1 MFFHILRKNIQVMEK
16 IVIEVDE
23 LTAAKW
29 DSVELEKKKEI
40 SKKISQLLKVSLN
53 KDKVDFW
60 AFVDEIRN
68 EAKANGLTEEELEK
82 ILNE

>member
-1 MFFHILRKNIQVMEK
+1 MEK
-16 IVIEVDE
+16 IVIEVDK

-29 DSVELEKKKEI
+29 DTVDLVKKKEI
-40 SKKISQLLKVSLN
+40 SRKISQLLKVSLN
-53 KDKVDFW
+53 KDKADFW

-68 EAKANGLTEEELEK
+68 EAKANGLTEQELEK

>member
-1 MFFHILRKNIQVMEK
+1 MEK

-53 KDKVDFW
+53 KDKVGFW

-68 EAKANGLTEEELEK
+68 EAKANGLTEEELKK

>member
-1 MFFHILRKNIQVMEK
+1 LNWR
-16 IVIEVDE
+16 
-23 LTAAKW
+23 
-29 DSVELEKKKEI
+29 KKKEI